1 MIVYNEKKNL
11 LKITIPL
18 SGIEELEDYQD
29 GVLEVLR
36 QFEIEDCDPELIR
49 HVMSVYKLLGHI
61 MLDEKFFFK
70 NNKSASDHKDSTRR
84 GPKRKT
90 KKS

>member
-1 MIVYNEKKNL
+1 MIEYDQIENP

-18 SGIEELEDYQD
+18 SGIEELQSYQN
-29 GVLEVLR
+29 GVLGVLR
-36 QFEIEDCDPELIR
+36 QFEIEDCDPELIGY
-49 HVMSVYKLLGHI
+49 VMSVYKLLGHI
-61 MLDEKFFFK
+61 ILEEKFFSQWGK
-70 NNKSASDHKDSTRR
+70 IAPIHTDLAI